1 MNTDEVDYRDVE
13 LRMFQHMLADDMSE
27 HPVTPER
34 EQEIAALVAKP
45 VSCSSSGSTTLGDSV
60 AHASHQAT
68 KISLAFHELEKEREY
83 QQRAHMYR
91 LLKAGYTVKDN
102 IFKEPAAEP
111 VRPNPRNKKP
121 EVLTQEQQR
130 RLDRIKKTLKKR
142 K

>member
-1 MNTDEVDYRDVE
+1 MKEQDEIIRKGTQ
-13 LRMFQHMLADDMSE
+13 MFLDDMSE
-27 HPVTPER
+27 HSVTPER

-45 VSCSSSGSTTLGDSV
+45 VNCSSSESKTLDDSV
-60 AHASHQAT
+60 DQNQVGLSVLT
-68 KISLAFHELEKEREY
+68 KIRFDLEREREY

>member
-1 MNTDEVDYRDVE
+1 MGTDEVDYRDVE
-13 LRMFQHMLADDMSE
+13 LRMFQHVLADDMSE
-27 HPVTPER
+27 HPVTPEQ
-34 EQEIAALVAKP
+34 EQEITDLVTKPANCSIEKHVMLEDPNQNQLIAAPSRLQMEK
-45 VSCSSSGSTTLGDSV
+45 
-60 AHASHQAT
+60 
-68 KISLAFHELEKEREY
+68 ELERR
-83 QQRAHMYR
+83 RAIYR
-91 LLKAGYTVKDN
+91 ALIRGYTVKDN